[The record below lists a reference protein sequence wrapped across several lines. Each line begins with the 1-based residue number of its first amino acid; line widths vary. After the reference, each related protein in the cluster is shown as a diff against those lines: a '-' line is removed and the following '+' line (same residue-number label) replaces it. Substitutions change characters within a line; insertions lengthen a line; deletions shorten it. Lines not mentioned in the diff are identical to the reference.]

1 MPTLRI
7 GVLSDTHGPLPESVF
22 DLMSGAWS
30 EGELNG
36 RLWRQALCRHEGG
49 GSLSLEEAVIG
60 QEGRTEPLRPLSS
73 RRCGLIAHCG
83 DIGPQSVL
91 DELGAIA
98 RTVAVLG
105 NNDYATYWCS
115 DGTVQ
120 DHRSLTVDGVNLF
133 VQHIPQE
140 MELSLHG
147 RPPLRPALVTTQPDL
162 AIHGHTHVPRLEAHG
177 TRITL
182 CPGSPTRA
190 RRGSGHA
197 AALVDIEDGRIV
209 DIYLV
214 RLP

>member
-1 MPTLRI
+1 MARTRI
-7 GVLSDTHGPLPESVF
+7 GIVGDTHGALPEAVF
-22 DLMSGAWS
+22 TLFGGTWS
-30 EGELNG
+30 EDALADHILMAATPLHGSDGSISLDAQ
-36 RLWRQALCRHEGG
+36 QA
-49 GSLSLEEAVIG
+49 S
-60 QEGRTEPLRPLSS
+60 PLHSQA
-73 RRCGLIAHCG
+73 CDLIIHAG

-197 AALVDIEDGRIV
+197 AALVDIEDGRIA